1 LAIGLLTVDE
11 LSPVAGLHEY
21 VLPGSAVSP
30 IAAPEG
36 FNMQVLV
43 NGLPA
48 LTVGGV
54 LFTVT
59 VTDEVAEHPV
69 AVVVF
74 VTVYVVVVAGLAV
87 GLLTVDELN
96 PVAGLHE

>member
-1 LAIGLLTVDE
+1 
-11 LSPVAGLHEY
+11 
-21 VLPGSAVSP
+21 
-30 IAAPEG
+30 
-36 FNMQVLV
+36 LV

-59 VTDEVAEHPV
+59 VTDAVAEHPV

-87 GLLTVDELN
+87 GLLTVEELN
-96 PVAGLHE
+96 PVVGLHE